1 MLKYDEGL
9 GQLTADSDHKE
20 FKLMIFDLAI
30 GGHYPG
36 YIKHLVRYW
45 CQHNLAGSLDIV
57 VLPEFFKE
65 HSDVIDV
72 VSSYKTNN
80 VNYISISPQEAE
92 NLSPRDSALS
102 RARRSFEEWKLIYKY
117 AEKLKPEHC
126 LIMFFDTR
134 QYPLALHN
142 KLPCPFSS
150 IYFRPTFHY
159 HSFIERQ
166 TSWGEQ
172 LQQWRE
178 KFFMSRIMRH
188 RQLTTLFC
196 LDPFVVKHLAQFKG
210 NVKSVFLPDPVHT
223 YDSYQPAPE
232 ALKSSLGIAPNR
244 QIFLL
249 FGGLAE
255 RKGIFQLLEATSLLT
270 AQISQRLCILL
281 VGPMGFDPQQKL
293 RMDKCIDQTTL
304 SQDVQIIVEDRF
316 IPDREI
322 QSYFQM
328 ADVILAPYQRH
339 VGMSAILV
347 RAAVAQKPVLSSDYG
362 LMGEIAR
369 RYRLGLTVDSTEPK
383 AIAQGIA
390 KFLLKSPV
398 ELCDRNKMKLF
409 AKQNT
414 AENFSRTIFKNL
426 CSAEDSQDIK
436 DTDGNSIPI

>member
-1 MLKYDEGL
+1 MLEYDGKKLILEQNL
-9 GQLTADSDHKE
+9 NQE
-20 FKLMIFDLAI
+20 FKLMLFDLAI

-36 YIKHLVRYW
+36 YIQHLVRYW

-57 VLPEFFKE
+57 VLPEFFTE

-72 VSSYKTNN
+72 VSSYKTHN
-80 VNYISISPQEAE
+80 VNYISISPQEVE

-159 HSFIERQ
+159 DSFIECQ
-166 TSWGEQ
+166 TSWGER

-188 RQLTTLFC
+188 RQLKTLFC

-249 FGGLAE
+249 FGGLAR
-255 RKGIFQLLEATSLLT
+255 RKGIFQLLEALTLLNVELC
-270 AQISQRLCILL
+270 QKLCILL
-281 VGPMGFDPQQKL
+281 VGPMGYNPHDKL
-293 RMDKCIDQTTL
+293 KMEQYI
-304 SQDVQIIVEDRF
+304 SQITYTQSIQIIVEDRF
-316 IPDREI
+316 VPDREI
-322 QSYFQM
+322 QSYYQM
-328 ADVILAPYQRH
+328 ADVILALYQRH
-339 VGMSAILV
+339 VGMSATLV

-362 LMGEIAR
+362 LMGEIAH
-369 RYRLGLTVDSTEPK
+369 RYRLGLTVDATKPPE
-383 AIAQGIA
+383 IAQA
-390 KFLLKSPV
+390 LTQLVLEFPSEQFDPS
-398 ELCDRNKMKLF
+398 KMKSF
-409 AKQNT
+409 AEQNS
-414 AENFSRTIFKNL
+414 AEKFATTIFQNL
-426 CSAEDSQDIK
+426 GCIGS
-436 DTDGNSIPI
+436 N